1 MLVSG
6 VSFFGCENFFT
17 YEEKGHERMRK
28 KAIYI
33 GVAVAVILVAGGM
46 AAYGYYDSKYMKFED
61 EYIESNTLDV
71 LNIKS
76 DRVLKTQAK
85 ELRYFEIFENNL
97 KNIRTLEDLEKFPKL
112 EVLVNHGIRDYETEE
127 GKKQFEKYFK
137 PTLKE
142 YARYQEMLKATL
154 PKLKNLKE
162 VSFGSRT
169 IFYDLDAFA
178 ECTQIEELW
187 VEHNQIENVEGIA
200 GMKSLRILSLAH
212 NKVADISAFK
222 ELENLEAV
230 NLESVEVQNLQ
241 DLLEI
246 PSLKLVLY
254 EAKNEEEAR
263 IITELCK
270 KGVKVLEEKEGE
282 EGFVEAL
289 EELGIERLG
298 YEDIKDMNKE
308 AEMNCEK

>member
-1 MLVSG
+1 
-6 VSFFGCENFFT
+6 
-17 YEEKGHERMRK
+17 MRK
-28 KAIYI
+28 KAVYI
-33 GVAVAVILVAGGM
+33 GVAVSVILAVGVM
-46 AAYGYYDSKYMKFED
+46 VVYGYYDSKYMKFED

-71 LNIKS
+71 LNINS
-76 DRVLKTQAK
+76 DRVLKAQAK

-97 KNIRTLEDLEKFPKL
+97 KNIKTLEDLEKFPKL
-112 EVLVNHGIRDYETEE
+112 EVIVNHGIRDYETEE
-127 GKKQFEKYFK
+127 GKKQFEKIFK

-142 YARYQEMLKATL
+142 YARYQKMLKTTL
-154 PKLKNLKE
+154 PKLKNLKA

-187 VEHNQIENVEGIA
+187 VEHNQVENIKGTS

-212 NKVADISAFK
+212 NKVADLSTFK
-222 ELENLEAV
+222 ELDNLEAV
-230 NLESVEVQNLQ
+230 NLESVEVENLQ
-241 DLLEI
+241 DLLEVS
-246 PSLKLVLY
+246 SLKLVMY
-254 EAKNEEEAR
+254 DAENEEEEK

-270 KGVKVLEEKEGE
+270 KGVKVLEEKEGG

-298 YEDIKDMNKE
+298 YNDIKDMNKG
-308 AEMNCEK
+308 AEMKG